1 MAADFSFA
9 QTINFELE
17 FKNNY
22 TRQKSFYMRK
32 QNLRSILTSL
42 MLLFLLITLLP
53 QLTFSK
59 PFYKYPVAKAKS
71 FTTTPED
78 STLARQVDSIA
89 MQVLRENGAPSASVA
104 VVLHGNIVYAH
115 AYGYA
120 KINPNVAATPDMRYA
135 IGSIS
140 KQFTAAAILLL
151 EQEGRIS
158 LNDPISRWLPNLT
171 RANEI
176 TVREILSHT
185 SGYQD
190 FWPQD
195 YVPPMMFK
203 PMPPEEILKRWAMR
217 PLDFEPG
224 TRWQYSNTNF
234 VIAAQIVEK
243 ITGEP
248 FFNFLKNNILIPL
261 GLSSAVNFDKGNMS
275 QTDPS
280 GYMRYGLGPLR
291 PAPEEGS
298 GWMAGA
304 GELAMTPTDL
314 ANWDISLINE
324 SLLDPESY
332 HQMEEEVRLKN
343 GAGTNYGLGVE
354 VGIEDGHFTI
364 SHSGEVSGFT
374 SDNIVFP
381 KESAAVVVLTNQDAA
396 STAAVIANRIKNIL
410 FSTQDAETKM
420 RTDQAKKIFEGLQQ
434 GMIDRSLFTSDA
446 NSYFSALALKDFQ
459 SSLGPLGTPKAV
471 MQTSQEK
478 RGGMLERSFR
488 VILPNRTLR
497 VWTYQMPDGMLE
509 QYQVAP

>member
-1 MAADFSFA
+1 
-9 QTINFELE
+9 
-17 FKNNY
+17 
-22 TRQKSFYMRK
+22 MRK
-32 QNLRSILTSL
+32 NELQLMLSSL
-42 MLLFLLITLLP
+42 MFFFILITLFP
-53 QLTFSK
+53 QQIFSK
-59 PFYKYPVAKAKS
+59 PLFEHPAAKA
-71 FTTTPED
+71 EL
-78 STLARQVDSIA
+78 STIAPVDSILAKQVDDVA

-104 VVLHGNIVYAH
+104 VVLHGKIAYAH
-115 AYGYA
+115 AYGFA
-120 KINPNVAATPDMRYA
+120 KLNPGIAATTDMRYA

-140 KQFTAAAILLL
+140 KQFTAATILLL
-151 EQEGRIS
+151 QQQGKLS
-158 LNDPISRWLPNLT
+158 LDDPISKWLPKLT

-195 YVPPMMFK
+195 YLPPLMSK
-203 PMPPEEILKRWAMR
+203 PMPPQEILKRWAMR

-243 ITGEP
+243 ITGKP
-248 FFNFLKNNILIPL
+248 FFNFLKEHILTPL
-261 GLSSAVNFDKGNMS
+261 GLSSAVNFDEDKMS
-275 QTDPS
+275 ETDPS

-314 ANWDISLINE
+314 AKWDISLINE
-324 SLLDPESY
+324 SLLDRASY
-332 HQMEEEVRLKN
+332 RQMKEEVRLKN

-354 VGIEDGHFTI
+354 VEMKDGHFTI
-364 SHSGEVSGFT
+364 MHGGEVSGFT
-374 SDNIVFP
+374 TDNIVFP
-381 KESAAVVVLTNQDAA
+381 EDSAAIVVLTNQDAA
-396 STAAVIANRIKNIL
+396 STAAMIANRIESIL
-410 FSTQDAETKM
+410 FSSQDAETKM
-420 RTDQAKKIFEGLQQ
+420 RTAQAKKTFEGLQN

-446 NSYFSALALKDFQ
+446 NAYFSQLALKDFQ
-459 SSLGPLGTPKAV
+459 LSLGPLGTV
-471 MQTSQEK
+471 ETVEQTSQEK

-488 VILPNRTLR
+488 VVLADRALR